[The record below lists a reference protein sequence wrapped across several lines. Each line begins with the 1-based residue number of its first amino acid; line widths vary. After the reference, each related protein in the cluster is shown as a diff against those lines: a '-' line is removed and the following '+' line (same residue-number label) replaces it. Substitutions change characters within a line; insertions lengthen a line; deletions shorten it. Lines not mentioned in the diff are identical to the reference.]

1 MPRKR
6 KTFKYP
12 EQRAAKSAVH
22 YRRALTFFYEIFP
35 GDPEIRWWRNDNAG
49 DQFDII
55 DKEELEKRIAGA
67 KMCGIPVVDHLPG
80 FCSMMEDCPDHRG
93 YY

>member
-6 KTFKYP
+6 RDFKFP
-12 EQRAAKSAVH
+12 EKRVAKSSVQF
-22 YRRALTFFYEIFP
+22 RRSLTFFYEVFD
-35 GDPEIRWWRNDNAG
+35 GGEIRWWRNDNPG
-49 DQFDII
+49 DMFDII
-55 DKEELEKRIAGA
+55 NKEELEVRIKGA

-80 FCSMMEDCPDHRG
+80 FCDLMEDCPDHRG